1 MGWFEKL
8 YAKGCSASGAAKEE
22 QAKKLRQNV
31 TMDEHQIELED
42 LLKGYETSQER
53 GLTPEKAE
61 ANLRQF
67 GTNELTPP
75 PKTPEWVKF
84 MDEMTGEFNLLL
96 WAAGVA
102 CFVSYGMLPQ
112 ADNLYLGVVLFCVVT
127 VTGVF
132 SYLQNAKSDN
142 MMNEFKSMRPPRVT
156 VVRGGEVSFVDA
168 ALITIGDIVKLE
180 QGDLVPADIR
190 VLECSPNMC
199 VDNSS
204 LTGESDPIKRKP
216 ECTNADPLE
225 TANLCFFGTQVP
237 EGSCVGV
244 VVKIADNTVIGKIAQ
259 LALST
264 EAEQTPIN
272 KEIHHFIQI
281 ISAIAFALGI
291 SFFAAALGM
300 GQDAVTSLVFMIG
313 IIVANVPEGLLAT
326 VTVCLT
332 LTAKRMYTKK
342 VMVKNLEGVETLGST
357 SCICSDK
364 TGTLTQNIMTVA
376 QVVYDTNGQPKIQDA
391 GSSFTKGIS
400 TYDNESAGFKALVK
414 CSTLCNT
421 CNFDK
426 YFEDEVTGK
435 RVLLP
440 FSKVRVQGDGST
452 ITEILWKTRGNAS
465 EGAMIKFAQG
475 GPIQACFGKRD
486 VDEMRRDYGKVF
498 DIPFNSKNKYQV
510 HVHCESQDPES
521 DDKDRSIYMKGAPER
536 IIDRCTQYMQGDGRV
551 VEFTAALRSEVE
563 KAQMAMGN
571 NGLRVLGFC
580 TKTLPIKQYGKAYPW
595 SDGRDLGKST
605 ANFPLG
611 EAKAIA
617 SYKSGMVD
625 DKGKPLD
632 PPHPKSGEGLIFLGL
647 MALVDPPRE
656 AVPGAVAKCKTAGIK
671 VIMVTGDHPG
681 TAEAIA
687 YKVGILWSPTA
698 RKIEEMNAA
707 EGLQPGDVGYQD
719 PALAQA
725 IVVPGWEIS
734 DDDPVE
740 KWDAILEHPQIVFAR
755 TSPQQ
760 KLVIVG
766 NCQRVGHVVA
776 VTGDGVNDSPALKKA
791 DIGVAMGI
799 AGTPVTKNA
808 ADMILLD
815 DNFASIVAGVEEGR
829 LIFDN
834 LKKSICYTLTSN
846 IPEISPFLCWIVF
859 LTPMPLSTVLI
870 LAIDLGTDMVPA
882 ISMAYEDAEA
892 DIMKRPPR
900 NAATDHLVTGKLMC
914 LAYLQIGIMQALAG
928 FYAWMLVLNDYG
940 FPPVVLVGNPGA
952 TAPTGKLGFFAD
964 QVMYCKYNGG
974 QYVNALGQVDEGQ
987 DPDSRD
993 PWAGSVSVGAGLRRD
1008 PSEVGPRRQYPLWDR
1023 GDAGYLESCSFA
1035 AKNFNGRSAAP
1046 APGGFDYR
1054 DADTYGRRTDGQ
1066 PLPTVESIYALQS
1079 QKYFEYVPW
1088 RGRMSE
1094 FWDSKWLAWDI
1105 TRSEFKLAKGAKAGV
1120 LGYKNNKKA
1129 ATFSFLG
1136 QPPGVWSVCVGNDGN
1151 LQGKETD
1158 SDLVKLPKMDQ
1169 LYKGVKMQDVGL
1181 PGGQAS
1187 CNGETKYRTWYKD
1200 AVFCNGGYNTDGT
1213 PKGGAGCADLDDV
1226 TANVFWCKPTDGI
1239 PSCRPDCESATAAEI
1254 AAEANLKAEDRTIKQ
1269 CQNVASR
1276 MVQKNALMHSQAAYW
1291 VSIVVVQW
1299 ADLLICKTRWL
1310 SIKQQGLRNSVLN
1323 FGLFFETLLAAWLCY
1338 GGIFS
1343 VLGTQPIRFTHW
1355 MPGVP
1360 WSMMIF
1366 MYDETRKYMMRAT
1379 SPEVVD
1385 AVTGAVQRQ
1394 AGWIEK
1400 STYY

>member
-1 MGWFEKL
+1 MGAFQKL
-8 YAKGCSASGAAKEE
+8 YEKGCGQSAGAKEE
-22 QAKKLRQNV
+22 RAKELRQNV
-31 TMDEHQIELED
+31 TMTEHQTD
-42 LLKGYETSQER
+42 LTTLLRDYESDVTTGLSPAKATS
-53 GLTPEKAE
+53 
-61 ANLRQF
+61 NLNKY
-67 GTNELTPP
+67 GKNELTPP
-75 PKTPEWVKF
+75 AKTPEWVKF

-112 ADNLYLGVVLFCVVT
+112 ADNLYLGVVLFAVVT
-127 VTGVF
+127 VTGCF
-132 SYLQNAKSDN
+132 SYLQNSKADN

-156 VVRGGEVSFVDA
+156 VIRGGETTFVDA
-168 ALITIGDIVKLE
+168 SLITIGDIVKLE
-180 QGDLVPADIR
+180 QGDLVPADVR
-190 VLECSPNMC
+190 VITCSPNMC

-216 ECTNADPLE
+216 DCTHADPLE

-244 VVKIADNTVIGKIAQ
+244 VVKIADDTVIGKIAQ

-264 EAEQTPIN
+264 ESEQTPIN

-291 SFFAAALGM
+291 SFFCAALGM

-376 QVVYDTNGQPKIQDA
+376 QVVYDASGPRIQDA

-400 TYDNESAGFKALVK
+400 TYDSESAGFKALVK

-426 YFEDEVTGK
+426 YFEDEVSGK
-435 RVLLP
+435 KVLLP

-475 GPIQACFGKRD
+475 GPIQQCFGMRD
-486 VDEMRRDYGKVF
+486 VDEMRRSFGKVF

-510 HVHCESQDPES
+510 HVHCGTADPEN
-521 DDKDRSIYMKGAPER
+521 DNKDRTIYMKGAPER
-536 IIDRCTQYMQGDGRV
+536 IIDRCTQYLTGDGKIV
-551 VEFTAALRSEVE
+551 DFSADLKASVEQ
-563 KAQMAMGN
+563 AQMAMGN

-580 TKTLPIKQYGKAYPW
+580 TKTLPIKQYPKTYAW
-595 SDGRDLGKST
+595 SDGRDQSKST
-605 ANFPLG
+605 ANFPQG
-611 EAKAIA
+611 EAEAIKN
-617 SYKSGMVD
+617 YRSGMVD

-632 PPHPKSGEGLIFLGL
+632 PPHPKSGEGLVFLGL

-698 RKIEEMNAA
+698 RKIEEQNAA
-707 EGLQPGDVGYQD
+707 EGLTPGDVGYQD

-734 DDDPVE
+734 DDDPVA

-859 LTPMPLSTVLI
+859 MTPMPLSTVLI

-900 NAATDHLVTGKLMC
+900 NAKTDHLVTGKLMC
-914 LAYLQIGIMQALAG
+914 LAYLQIGVMQALAG

-940 FPPVVLVGNPGA
+940 FPPTVLSGNPGA

-964 QVMYCKYNGG
+964 QVMYCKYHGG
-974 QYVNALGQVDEGQ
+974 QYVNVDGQI
-987 DPDSRD
+987 DPTD
-993 PWAGSVSVGAGLRRD
+993 RD

-1023 GDAGYLESCSFA
+1023 GDGGYLESCSFPS
-1035 AKNFNGRSAAP
+1035 KNFNGRKATPKVNS
-1046 APGGFDYR
+1046 FDYR
-1054 DADTYGRRTDGQ
+1054 DADTYSRRTGGQ
-1066 PLPTVESIYALQS
+1066 PLPTIESIMALHD

-1105 TRSEFKLAKGAKAGV
+1105 TRPEYKLAASAKAGL
-1120 LGYKNNKKA
+1120 LGYKGNKIA

-1136 QPPGVWSVCVGNDGN
+1136 QPPGVWSVCLGNGND
-1151 LQGKETD
+1151 LTGKEED
-1158 SDLVKLPKMDQ
+1158 STLVKLQKMDD
-1169 LYKGVKMQDVGL
+1169 LYDNNDMATVMADL
-1181 PGGQAS
+1181 PGGAAS
-1187 CNGETKYRTWYKD
+1187 CVGRTEKYTWYKG
-1200 AVFCNGGYNTDGT
+1200 ATFCNGGYNADGSA
-1213 PKGGAGCADLDDV
+1213 KGAAGCADFDDV
-1226 TANVFWCKPTDGI
+1226 TANLFYCKGGC
-1239 PSCRPDCESATAAEI
+1239 SPDCVSATPAEI
-1254 AAEANLKAEDRTIKQ
+1254 AAEAHLKADDRTVRQ

-1276 MVQKNALMHSQAAYW
+1276 MVAKNALMHSQAAYW

-1360 WSMMIF
+1360 WSMLIF

-1385 AVTGAVQRQ
+1385 AITGAINRQ

-1400 STYY
+1400 ATYY

>member
-1 MGWFEKL
+1 
-8 YAKGCSASGAAKEE
+8 
-22 QAKKLRQNV
+22 
-31 TMDEHQIELED
+31 
-42 LLKGYETSQER
+42 
-53 GLTPEKAE
+53 
-61 ANLRQF
+61 
-67 GTNELTPP
+67 
-75 PKTPEWVKF
+75 
-84 MDEMTGEFNLLL
+84 
-96 WAAGVA
+96 
-102 CFVSYGMLPQ
+102 
-112 ADNLYLGVVLFCVVT
+112 
-127 VTGVF
+127 
-132 SYLQNAKSDN
+132 
-142 MMNEFKSMRPPRVT
+142 
-156 VVRGGEVSFVDA
+156 VDA

-376 QVVYDTNGQPKIQDA
+376 QVVYDTNGTPKIQDA

-521 DDKDRSIYMKGAPER
+521 DNNDRSIYMKGAPER
-536 IIDRCTQYMQGDGRV
+536 IIDRCTQYMTGDGKV

-974 QYVNALGQVDEGQ
+974 QYVNAQGQVDPE
-987 DPDSRD
+987 D
-993 PWAGSVSVGAGLRRD
+993 RD

-1035 AKNFNGRSAAP
+1035 AKNFNGRRSV
-1046 APGGFDYR
+1046 PGFTRDSSKEDMWGSELPERKIGDGHDPTLHFDYTN
-1054 DADTYGRRTDGQ
+1054 ADTYSRDTGGQ
-1066 PLPTVESIYALQS
+1066 PLPTIESIYAMHA

-1105 TRSEFKLAKGAKAGV
+1105 TRSEYKLAGGSKAGL
-1120 LGYKNNKKA
+1120 LGYGNRLDNSKENLVA
-1129 ATFSFLG
+1129 ATFPFLG
-1136 QPPGVWSVCVGNDGN
+1136 QPPGVWSVCLGEKGA
-1151 LQGKETD
+1151 LEGKEED
-1158 SDLVKLPKMDQ
+1158 SGLVKLQKMDQ
-1169 LYKGVKMQDVGL
+1169 LYDNNNVAHIDLPTNADFAGCTGVTKRGTAYNKG
-1181 PGGQAS
+1181 
-1187 CNGETKYRTWYKD
+1187 T
-1200 AVFCNGGYNTDGT
+1200 FCNGGYKLDASGN
-1213 PKGGAGCADLDDV
+1213 PVAKGEAGCSAFDGA
-1226 TANVFWCKPTDGI
+1226 TANLFY
-1239 PSCRPDCESATAAEI
+1239 CEGACDVNCPAVTPAQI
-1254 AAEANLKAEDRTIKQ
+1254 AAGKGPNGGEIKQ

-1338 GGIFS
+1338 GGVFS

>member
-1 MGWFEKL
+1 
-8 YAKGCSASGAAKEE
+8 
-22 QAKKLRQNV
+22 
-31 TMDEHQIELED
+31 
-42 LLKGYETSQER
+42 
-53 GLTPEKAE
+53 
-61 ANLRQF
+61 
-67 GTNELTPP
+67 
-75 PKTPEWVKF
+75 
-84 MDEMTGEFNLLL
+84 
-96 WAAGVA
+96 
-102 CFVSYGMLPQ
+102 
-112 ADNLYLGVVLFCVVT
+112 
-127 VTGVF
+127 
-132 SYLQNAKSDN
+132 
-142 MMNEFKSMRPPRVT
+142 
-156 VVRGGEVSFVDA
+156 
-168 ALITIGDIVKLE
+168 
-180 QGDLVPADIR
+180 
-190 VLECSPNMC
+190 
-199 VDNSS
+199 
-204 LTGESDPIKRKP
+204 
-216 ECTNADPLE
+216 
-225 TANLCFFGTQVP
+225 
-237 EGSCVGV
+237 
-244 VVKIADNTVIGKIAQ
+244 
-259 LALST
+259 
-264 EAEQTPIN
+264 
-272 KEIHHFIQI
+272 
-281 ISAIAFALGI
+281 
-291 SFFAAALGM
+291 
-300 GQDAVTSLVFMIG
+300 
-313 IIVANVPEGLLAT
+313 
-326 VTVCLT
+326 
-332 LTAKRMYTKK
+332 
-342 VMVKNLEGVETLGST
+342 
-357 SCICSDK
+357 
-364 TGTLTQNIMTVA
+364 
-376 QVVYDTNGQPKIQDA
+376 
-391 GSSFTKGIS
+391 
-400 TYDNESAGFKALVK
+400 
-414 CSTLCNT
+414 
-421 CNFDK
+421 
-426 YFEDEVTGK
+426 
-435 RVLLP
+435 
-440 FSKVRVQGDGST
+440 
-452 ITEILWKTRGNAS
+452 
-465 EGAMIKFAQG
+465 
-475 GPIQACFGKRD
+475 
-486 VDEMRRDYGKVF
+486 
-498 DIPFNSKNKYQV
+498 
-510 HVHCESQDPES
+510 
-521 DDKDRSIYMKGAPER
+521 
-536 IIDRCTQYMQGDGRV
+536 
-551 VEFTAALRSEVE
+551 
-563 KAQMAMGN
+563 MAMGN

-1187 CNGETKYRTWYKD
+1187 CNGETKYRMWYKD

-1269 CQNVASR
+1269 CQNVA
-1276 MVQKNALMHSQAAYW
+1276 AF
-1291 VSIVVVQW
+1291 
-1299 ADLLICKTRWL
+1299 LLFL
-1310 SIKQQGLRNSVLN
+1310 
-1323 FGLFFETLLAAWLCY
+1323 
-1338 GGIFS
+1338 
-1343 VLGTQPIRFTHW
+1343 
-1355 MPGVP
+1355 
-1360 WSMMIF
+1360 
-1366 MYDETRKYMMRAT
+1366 
-1379 SPEVVD
+1379 
-1385 AVTGAVQRQ
+1385 
-1394 AGWIEK
+1394 
-1400 STYY
+1400 

>member
-8 YAKGCSASGAAKEE
+8 YQKGCSASGAAKEE

-31 TMDEHQIELED
+31 TMTEHQVELED
-42 LLKGYETSQER
+42 LLKGYKTSQER
-53 GLTPEKAE
+53 GLTPEQAA
-61 ANLRQF
+61 ANLAEF

-376 QVVYDTNGQPKIQDA
+376 QVVYDTNGAPKIQDA

-400 TYDNESAGFKALVK
+400 TFDTESAGFKALVK

-486 VDEMRRDYGKVF
+486 VDEMRRDFGKVF

-510 HVHCESQDPES
+510 HVHCESPDPEN
-521 DDKDRSIYMKGAPER
+521 DDKDRTIYMKGAPER
-536 IIDRCTQYMQGDGRV
+536 IIDRCTQYMCGDGRV
-551 VEFTAALRSEVE
+551 VEFTQELRSEVE

-580 TKTLPIKQYGKAYPW
+580 TKTLPIKAYGKAYPW

-611 EAKAIA
+611 ESKALA
-617 SYKSGMVD
+617 SYKAGMVD

-734 DDDPVE
+734 DDDPVA
-740 KWDAILEHPQIVFAR
+740 KWDAILAHPQIVFAR

-900 NAATDHLVTGKLMC
+900 NAAC
-914 LAYLQIGIMQALAG
+914 YRC
-928 FYAWMLVLNDYG
+928 
-940 FPPVVLVGNPGA
+940 GNRRVSQVIFA
-952 TAPTGKLGFFAD
+952 STA
-964 QVMYCKYNGG
+964 
-974 QYVNALGQVDEGQ
+974 
-987 DPDSRD
+987 S
-993 PWAGSVSVGAGLRRD
+993 GSVVRRHRRD
-1008 PSEVGPRRQYPLWDR
+1008 PRFSPRASGRVSRSRHRGPGFGPNSDTTPLRYNRPYP
-1023 GDAGYLESCSFA
+1023 ES
-1035 AKNFNGRSAAP
+1035 
-1046 APGGFDYR
+1046 
-1054 DADTYGRRTDGQ
+1054 RTSLR
-1066 PLPTVESIYALQS
+1066 P
-1079 QKYFEYVPW
+1079 
-1088 RGRMSE
+1088 R
-1094 FWDSKWLAWDI
+1094 
-1105 TRSEFKLAKGAKAGV
+1105 
-1120 LGYKNNKKA
+1120 
-1129 ATFSFLG
+1129 
-1136 QPPGVWSVCVGNDGN
+1136 
-1151 LQGKETD
+1151 ET
-1158 SDLVKLPKMDQ
+1158 P
-1169 LYKGVKMQDVGL
+1169 
-1181 PGGQAS
+1181 
-1187 CNGETKYRTWYKD
+1187 N
-1200 AVFCNGGYNTDGT
+1200 
-1213 PKGGAGCADLDDV
+1213 
-1226 TANVFWCKPTDGI
+1226 
-1239 PSCRPDCESATAAEI
+1239 
-1254 AAEANLKAEDRTIKQ
+1254 
-1269 CQNVASR
+1269 
-1276 MVQKNALMHSQAAYW
+1276 
-1291 VSIVVVQW
+1291 
-1299 ADLLICKTRWL
+1299 
-1310 SIKQQGLRNSVLN
+1310 
-1323 FGLFFETLLAAWLCY
+1323 
-1338 GGIFS
+1338 
-1343 VLGTQPIRFTHW
+1343 
-1355 MPGVP
+1355 
-1360 WSMMIF
+1360 
-1366 MYDETRKYMMRAT
+1366 
-1379 SPEVVD
+1379 
-1385 AVTGAVQRQ
+1385 
-1394 AGWIEK
+1394 
-1400 STYY
+1400 